1 MAEIRKPK
9 LIKFKSTHFT
19 EIGYN
24 ILRKEKSKLEKMR
37 KDGLIEEGKSMMEL
51 NEIAIIKTYGEK

>member
-1 MAEIRKPK
+1 MPKIRKPK
-9 LIKFKSTHFT
+9 LKKFKSTHFT

-37 KDGLIEEGKSMMEL
+37 KDGGKIKLQLIFHFLRLKL
-51 NEIAIIKTYGEK
+51 NQI